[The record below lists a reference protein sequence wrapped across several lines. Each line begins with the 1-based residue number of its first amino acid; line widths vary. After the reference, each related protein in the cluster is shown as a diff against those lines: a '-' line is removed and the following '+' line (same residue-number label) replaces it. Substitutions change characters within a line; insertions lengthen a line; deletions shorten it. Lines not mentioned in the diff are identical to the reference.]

1 MRTTVPVTTLLI
13 LVMLVLLPA
22 VVSAQSDATGNRI
35 DRARSYE
42 LTITS
47 NVRDATIY
55 IDGTR
60 QRRRTPG
67 TFELRPGGHTIRVEA
82 RGYEPFETR
91 IELTSDMTVQA
102 ELLPPTA
109 TIILEVPVEY
119 LNDRVRDPWS
129 EIDLYIDGRLRNEA
143 QVEVD
148 PGFRDVTI
156 VSGGLRI
163 SSEFRFEAGETYSIE
178 LILRTGLYQQGR

>member
-1 MRTTVPVTTLLI
+1 
-13 LVMLVLLPA
+13 
-22 VVSAQSDATGNRI
+22 
-35 DRARSYE
+35 
-42 LTITS
+42 
-47 NVRDATIY
+47 
-55 IDGTR
+55 
-60 QRRRTPG
+60 
-67 TFELRPGGHTIRVEA
+67 
-82 RGYEPFETR
+82 
-91 IELTSDMTVQA
+91 MTVRA

-148 PGFRDVTI
+148 PGYRDVTI

-163 SSEFRFEAGETYSIE
+163 SNEFRFEAGETYSIE